1 VVGYGASKV
10 LDCWHRRGLV
20 DATDFPFA
28 SADCVVRTILV
39 DPGAEPGRAHR
50 EGHDSA
56 FDQGGPDAA
65 RCKPKA
71 EGSEWP

>member
-1 VVGYGASKV
+1 MLSAAAGFVYSADTSLSAEHAEIDVV
-10 LDCWHRRGLV
+10 LV
-20 DATDFPFA
+20 DAVA
-28 SADCVVRTILV
+28 KAG
-39 DPGAEPGRAHR
+39 GAHGER
-50 EGHDSA
+50 HDSA

>member
-1 VVGYGASKV
+1 M
-10 LDCWHRRGLV
+10 
-20 DATDFPFA
+20 
-28 SADCVVRTILV
+28 ADLPLAGEDGVVRTVLV
-39 DPGAEPGRAHR
+39 DPGAEAGRAER

-56 FDQGGPDAA
+56 FDQGGPDAT